1 MNFKLDA
8 SQRMPQNFPT
18 FGWHGQ
24 MCDTK
29 PKELITIVTA
39 FKMKRLLMRFVSD
52 AARIAASGTI
62 RKHVDPEFVHVH
74 GDESCHLNTAWNK
87 QKRDG
92 HPSPMYS
99 GVSIAFACGAR
110 WRL

>member
-1 MNFKLDA
+1 
-8 SQRMPQNFPT
+8 
-18 FGWHGQ
+18 